1 MPRTP
6 LLRSVVLAVALLLAA
21 PGGLLA
27 ATLHQT
33 GTIEALAAGDYAGQ
47 ATIATVLRQGDF
59 GLGTFDALNGE
70 MAVLDGVVYQITA
83 DGVVHV
89 AKPGQTT
96 PFAQVVRFAGS
107 LDLGRVDGL
116 DLPGLGAALTARL
129 PDPAR
134 MCAVRVDGAF
144 RALTVR
150 SVPAQT
156 PPWPSLAEAI
166 KGQRSYPLTGQQG
179 TLVGFYTPPGI
190 AALSPTGWHFHFLSS
205 DRTRGGHVLALTTG
219 PAKARGDA
227 VHALNVLYPV
237 GPLPRL
243 DVAKPAAGTE

>member
-1 MPRTP
+1 MPRAAW
-6 LLRSVVLAVALLLAA
+6 LRPAVLAVALLLAA
-21 PGGLLA
+21 ADGLLA

-33 GTIEALAAGDYAGQ
+33 GTIEALSAGDYAGR
-47 ATIATVLRQGDF
+47 ATCAAVLGQGDF
-59 GLGTFDALNGE
+59 GLGTFDGLSGE
-70 MAVLDGVVYQITA
+70 MVVLDGIVYQVTV
-83 DGVVHV
+83 DGVVHR

-116 DLPGLGAALTARL
+116 DLPGLTAALTARL

-144 RALTVR
+144 AALTVR

-156 PPWPSLAEAI
+156 KPWPSLAEAI
-166 KGQRSYPLTGQQG
+166 KGQRTYPLTGQQG
-179 TLVGFYTPPGI
+179 TLIGYYTPPGL
-190 AALSPTGWHFHFLSS
+190 AVLSPPGWHFHFLSN
-205 DRTRGGHVLALTTG
+205 DRRRGGHVLALTTQA
-219 PAKARGDA
+219 AKARGDA
-227 VHALNVLYPV
+227 VDALDVLYPA
-237 GPLPRL
+237 GPLPRR